1 MGVGAAL
8 AVGGSMLASAYSNN
22 KASKAQAKGIR
33 QGAAAEERIAAK
45 NLAFQ
50 KEQADIQRADFAPW
64 REAGEEALGQI
75 QAGIERGDFSMDGF
89 VFEQD
94 PGYQF
99 RMNEGIKALD
109 NSASSRGRLLS
120 GAQQKGV
127 NAYAQ
132 NVASQEYSNAYSRE
146 SNEKSRK
153 YNILSSL
160 NQGGQ
165 ASSAGQAQASSR
177 LASSSG
183 NIMAQQGRSQNM
195 AAQNIGNSRA
205 SAYQGQ
211 AQMVNQA
218 AQNWLTYDM
227 SKT

>member
-8 AVGGSMLASAYSNN
+8 VVGSMAVSAYSNN

-33 QGAAAEERIAAK
+33 QGAAAEERIAEK

-50 KEQADIQRADFAPW
+50 EEQAEIQREDFAPW

-99 RMNEGIKALD
+99 RMDEGVKALD

-120 GAQQKGV
+120 GAQKKGV

-132 NVASQEYSNAYSRE
+132 NMASLEYGNAYNRE

-165 ASSAGQAQASSR
+165 ASAAGQAQVTSQ
-177 LASSSG
+177 LATTSG
-183 NIMAQQGRSQNM
+183 NIMSQQGRSQNI
-195 AAQNIGNSRA
+195 AKQNVGSVRA
-205 SAYQGQ
+205 GAYQGQ

>member
-1 MGVGAAL
+1 M
-8 AVGGSMLASAYSNN
+8 SAYSNN

-50 KEQADIQRADFAPW
+50 KEQAEIQREDFAPW

-94 PGYQF
+94 LGYQF
-99 RMNEGIKALD
+99 RMNEGVKALD
-109 NSASSRGRLLS
+109 NSASARGRLLS

-132 NVASQEYSNAYSRE
+132 NVASQEYSNAYNRE

-165 ASSAGQAQASSR
+165 SSAAGQAQVSSQ
-177 LASSSG
+177 LATSSG
-183 NIMAQQGRSQNM
+183 NIMAQQGRSQNV

-211 AQMVNQA
+211 AQIVNQA

>member
-1 MGVGAAL
+1 MAVGAAI
-8 AVGGSMLASAYSNN
+8 VGGSMLVSAYSNN

-50 KEQADIQRADFAPW
+50 KEQAEIQREDFAPW

-94 PGYQF
+94 LGYQF
-99 RMNEGIKALD
+99 RMNEGVKALD
-109 NSASSRGRLLS
+109 NSASARGRLLS

-132 NVASQEYSNAYSRE
+132 NVASQEYSNAYNRE

-165 ASSAGQAQASSR
+165 SSAAGQAQVSSQ
-177 LASSSG
+177 LATSSG
-183 NIMAQQGRSQNM
+183 NIMAQQGRSQNV

-211 AQMVNQA
+211 AQIVNQA